1 VKIVRNKK
9 MKHLKIVEL
18 QKQRINNLS
27 VKRLREREK
36 KNEGGTTRSSKKGM
50 TEKTTHPAKK
60 SAAI

>member
-1 VKIVRNKK
+1 
-9 MKHLKIVEL
+9 
-18 QKQRINNLS
+18 